1 MMSSRPLDKDLYAL
15 RHRAQELSKGI
26 GKTMQ
31 QLTQNKSDWRN
42 VLNELSVV
50 SSQLINIQNDI
61 EKGVGAQ
68 LNKFTLQPSHAH
80 FNCES
85 IGCKKMPQIV
95 NDTNRYYTDNSNTFI
110 KQYDE
115 PELVQ
120 RLNHYNK
127 MLPHLDQFNA
137 IRIAHTKSND
147 QDNEEDEEGDQKNER
162 NDSKNGKNEEKK

>member
-1 MMSSRPLDKDLYAL
+1 
-15 RHRAQELSKGI
+15 
-26 GKTMQ
+26 MQ
-31 QLTQNKSDWRN
+31 QLAQNKSDWRN

-95 NDTNRYYTDNSNTFI
+95 NDTNRYYTDNNNTFI

-115 PELVQ
+115 PELVKQ
-120 RLNHYNK
+120 LNNYNK
-127 MLPHLDQFNA
+127 MLSHLDQFNA

-147 QDNEEDEEGDQKNER
+147 QDNEEDEEG
-162 NDSKNGKNEEKK
+162 